1 MPLTLP
7 RLHVRYDAEHFPEDL
22 AFQETG
28 DQQAFQGRY
37 VLRHPFRGEM
47 TCAAAGEYRKQLDAR
62 HRQEAKTLASLTG
75 WDMTRI
81 RTGMGADAPEETPA
95 PWWKSLWR

>member
-28 DQQAFQGRY
+28 DQQTFQGRY
-37 VLRHPFRGEM
+37 VVRHPFRGEM
-47 TCAAAGEYRKQLDAR
+47 KCAEAKAYRDQLDKR
-62 HRQEAKTLASLTG
+62 HREELKTLASLTG
-75 WDMTRI
+75 WDLARI
-81 RTGMGADAPEETPA
+81 RTGMGADAPEDKPA
-95 PWWKSLWR
+95 PWRKTLWR